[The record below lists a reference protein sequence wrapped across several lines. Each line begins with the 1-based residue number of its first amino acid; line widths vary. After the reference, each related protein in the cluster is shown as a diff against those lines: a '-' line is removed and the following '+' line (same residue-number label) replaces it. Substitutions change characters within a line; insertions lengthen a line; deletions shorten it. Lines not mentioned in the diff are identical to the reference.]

1 MTKKNALLYAVF
13 QNPKCVKEFRLL
25 FIINIPCLLAGEDLK
40 PKQVPK
46 KCLYP

>member
-1 MTKKNALLYAVF
+1 MK
-13 QNPKCVKEFRLL
+13 
-25 FIINIPCLLAGEDLK
+25 IIHLIYLNIPCLLAGEDLK